1 MGIFKKK
8 SPNRIGNGLTYVE
21 ADTVNNKIRFV
32 INGAVGP
39 EWEESL

>member
-21 ADTVNNKIRFV
+21 ADTNSNEVTV
-32 INGAVGP
+32 YIN
-39 EWEESL
+39 WLLKDKWKS